1 MLANSTPIHGNYHGY
16 YTKRPAVKDPRL
28 SLLPPELFRGA
39 SVLDVGCNEGWVT
52 CEIAQSWGARR
63 VHGVDI
69 DDTLTRLAWK
79 RRRTVWS
86 TQEPVVSI
94 DEKSVAPL
102 PKPGY
107 FPASLEHTFGPLPIP
122 SAQPADKHLF
132 PYNVSFRTAD
142 WTNNTI
148 PQDAMGYDVVLAF
161 SLTKWIHL
169 NGGDD
174 ALLRFFRR
182 VHDVLTPGG
191 SLVLEPQAWE
201 TYAKAKRMDNR
212 LRENAKS
219 LKLRPSDFESLLQE
233 IGFGPAQHLGTTGE
247 GGFSRPVDIY
257 KKPA

>member
-1 MLANSTPIHGNYHGY
+1 MSANSTPIHGNYHGY
-16 YTKRPAVKDPRL
+16 YAKRPAVKDPRL

-63 VHGVDI
+63 VLGVDI

-79 RRRTVWS
+79 RKRTVWS
-86 TQEPVVSI
+86 TQEPTAAV
-94 DEKSVAPL
+94 DEKL
-102 PKPGY
+102 RPGY
-107 FPASLEHTFGPLPIP
+107 FPASFEHSFGPLPIP
-122 SAQPADKHLF
+122 SARPADKHLF
-132 PYNVSFRTAD
+132 PHNVSFRTAD
-142 WTNNTI
+142 WTNTAI
-148 PQDAMGYDVVLAF
+148 AQDAAGYDVVIAF

-182 VHDVLTPGG
+182 VYDVLTPGG

-212 LRENAKS
+212 LRETAKC
-219 LKLRPSDFESLLQE
+219 LKLRPNDFESLLQE
-233 IGFGPAQHLGTTGE
+233 IGFGAAQHLGTTGE
-247 GGFSRPVDIY
+247 GGRWIL
-257 KKPA
+257 